1 MHAGAHPESRTLQPT
16 RPAVFSRGAY
26 MGVGSWIERVVADFG
41 AQCKQVLGVGEH
53 EAGIRSAVEQLL
65 GAAATELGLHLRLH
79 PEARLTDLGIRP
91 DFAASLGENKQRTF
105 GYVELKSPRK
115 RDISPGGLRGRDR
128 KQWEAMSRLPN
139 VIYTN
144 GQTWFLYQEG
154 QQQGRSVQLEGDI
167 YRAGRR
173 LRAPG
178 STGEAFEK
186 MLRDFLLWQPSPL
199 TTVRQLVTTI
209 APLCRL
215 LRAEVHDRLR
225 EEEHISGP
233 SGTRRGPG
241 RPFTELA
248 ETWENFLFPHTD
260 ERDHKTAFSD
270 RYAQTV
276 TFALLLA
283 RADKISLTDHGLH
296 EIGELL
302 GAEHTVM
309 GKALQILTDHVG
321 KQFKNSL
328 DVLVRVIHAVDW
340 DAILEGEPDAHVLLY
355 EHFLQEYDPDLRKA
369 SGTYYTPAALVKEMV
384 RLVDEVLC
392 RSLGCSQGFADSRV
406 TIIDPAMG
414 TGTFLSSIIDLVA
427 ERRSAEGNEGF
438 RAEAVEELSQRLIGF
453 EKQMAAYAVA
463 QMRISQTLRAHDSD
477 TQLNDLRLHL
487 NDTLADPWGHPT
499 LFSGAGADVLR
510 RETEAANHIKREE
523 QVTVVLGNPPDR
535 EDAQGE
541 GGWIEKGSEGHGPPL
556 LDRFRLRG
564 ANGLYE
570 KKLKNL
576 YVYFWR
582 WATYKVFEQHRPAH
596 HRGIVCFVTTAGF
609 LRGPGFKGMRE
620 YLRTTCS
627 EGWIIDL
634 TPEGKQPP
642 VRTRFFPGVQQEL
655 TIALFVRRN
664 DSDPKALAPVHYTA
678 ATGTREEKL
687 GQLSRLHVDSSEWQ
701 PCHSAKQDP
710 FTPAPTTRWADF
722 PALSDIMPW
731 SRQGMQTKR
740 TWVYGVDEE
749 KLRLRWSRLIHEP
762 ETEVKRLLFSESRDR
777 KLESTVTYRL
787 PNQPEQPLIYEQGDC
802 PPLKQIL
809 HRSFD
814 RQFVIPDSRVID
826 YPRPGLWDADHDDQC
841 FLIEQHSRPIKSGPA
856 VIFSS
861 LIPDMHCFNN
871 DGGRVLPLLHPD
883 GSPNIAPGLLA
894 HLENSYG
901 LATVSAADL
910 AAYIAGITAHPAFTQ
925 RFTGELNSPGVRIP
939 ITADRQLWL
948 DATRI
953 GRKLIHA
960 STFGELFNN
969 ESNEDDGNRTE
980 SVTYSVR
987 VDPSDLPHSLSYD
1000 SERQALLVGTGVFLG
1015 VSERIRHY
1023 DVGGRKVLD
1032 SWLAA
1037 RCGKAKG
1044 RNLSDLD
1051 EIRSERWKPGWS
1063 NELTEVLKVLQQLT
1077 RLEPAQASLL
1087 ERVLSGPLIDMAEL
1101 IRRGVLQPPA
1111 YTKAPRQ
1118 ANAHEEMLP
1127 GMGDVDGQPPSPVQ
1141 PLNPARD
1148 RLPNPALQTHKRRSS
1163 QGRPK
1168 GHPPA

>member
-1 MHAGAHPESRTLQPT
+1 
-16 RPAVFSRGAY
+16 
-26 MGVGSWIERVVADFG
+26 MGVGTWIERVVADFG
-41 AQCKQVLGVGEH
+41 AQCKQILGVGEH
-53 EAGIRSAVEQLL
+53 EAGIRSAVEKLL
-65 GAAATELGLHLRLH
+65 GTAAEEMGLRLRLH

-144 GQTWFLYQEG
+144 GQTWFLYQNG
-154 QQQGRSVQLEGDI
+154 QQQGNIVHLEGDI

-178 STGEAFEK
+178 ATAAAFER
-186 MLRDFLLWQPSPL
+186 MLRDFLFWQPSPL

-209 APLCRL
+209 APLCGL

-225 EEEHISGP
+225 EEERVGSAG
-233 SGTRRGPG
+233 GGRRGPG

-248 ETWENFLFPHTD
+248 QTWEHFLFPHTD

-283 RADKISLTDHGLH
+283 RADDISLTDQSLH
-296 EIGELL
+296 EVGDLL
-302 GAEHTVM
+302 GADHTVM

-321 KQFKNSL
+321 QQFKNSL
-328 DVLVRVIHAVDW
+328 DVLVRVVNAVDW
-340 DAILEGEPDAHVLLY
+340 DAILEREPDAHVILY
-355 EHFLQEYDPDLRKA
+355 EHFLQEYDPELRKA

-384 RLVDEVLC
+384 RLVDEVL
-392 RSLGCSQGFADSRV
+392 RLGLDCSEGFADSRV

-427 ERRSAEGNEGF
+427 ERRSAGGNSGF
-438 RAEAVEELSQRLIGF
+438 RSESIEELAQRLIGF

-463 QMRISQTLRAHDSD
+463 QMRISQTLRAHDSH

-487 NDTLADPWGHPT
+487 NDTLADPWDRPT
-499 LFSGAGADVLR
+499 LFGGAGADVLR
-510 RETEAANHIKREE
+510 RETEAANHIKKNE
-523 QVTVVLGNPPDR
+523 QVTVVIGNPPDR

-541 GGWIEKGSEGHGPPL
+541 GGWIEKGSVGHGPPL

-564 ANGLYE
+564 ANGVYE

-620 YLRTTCS
+620 YLRSTCS

-642 VRTRFFPGVQQEL
+642 TRTRFFPGVQQEL
-655 TIALFVRRN
+655 AIALFVRKH
-664 DSDPKALAPVHYTA
+664 DSDPHTLAPVHYSA
-678 ATGTREEKL
+678 VTGTREEKQ
-687 GQLSRLHVDSSEWQ
+687 GQLANLHIGGTGWQ
-701 PCHSAKQDP
+701 SCHPEAHDP
-710 FTPAPTTRWADF
+710 FTPAPSTRWADF
-722 PALSDIMPW
+722 PALGDIMPW

-749 KLRLRWSRLIHEP
+749 TLQLRWSRLIHEP
-762 ETEVKRLLFSESRDR
+762 DPQEKRILFSESRDR
-777 KLESTVTYRL
+777 KIGSTAPHRL
-787 PNQPEQPLIYEQGDC
+787 PGQPGRPLIAERGDC

-814 RQFVIPDSRVID
+814 RQWVIPDSRVID
-826 YPRPGLWDADHDDQC
+826 YPRPGLWDADRDDQL
-841 FLIEQHSRPIKSGPA
+841 FLVEQHSRPIKSGPA
-856 VIFSS
+856 VIFSA

-871 DGGRVLPLLHPD
+871 DGGRVLPLRHPD
-883 GSPNIAPGLLA
+883 GSPNIAPGLLE
-894 HLENSYG
+894 HLANAYG
-901 LATVSAADL
+901 LSAVSADDL
-910 AAYIAGITAHPAFTQ
+910 AAYVAGVTAHPAFTQ
-925 RFTGELNSPGVRIP
+925 QFSKELNSPGVRIP

-948 DATRI
+948 DATQI
-953 GRKLIHA
+953 GYELIRV
-960 STFGELFNN
+960 STFDERFN
-969 ESNEDDGNRTE
+969 SGGSGTGDSTTDPI
-980 SVTYSVR
+980 TYAVR
-987 VDPSDLPHSLSYD
+987 VDPSDLPHSLAHD
-1000 SERQALLVGTGVFLG
+1000 SERQALLVGKGVFLG
-1015 VSERIRHY
+1015 VSERMRHY
-1023 DVGGRKVLD
+1023 DVGGRKILD
-1032 SWLAA
+1032 SWFAA
-1037 RCGKAKG
+1037 RCGKPKG
-1044 RNLSDLD
+1044 RNISDLD
-1051 EIRSERWKPGWS
+1051 WIRSERWTPRWS
-1063 NELTEVLKVLQQLT
+1063 SELIEILKVLQNLT
-1077 RLEPAQASLL
+1077 NLEPLQALLL
-1087 ERVLSGPLIDMAEL
+1087 ERVLNGPLIEVAEL
-1101 IRRGVLQPPA
+1101 TRRGVLQPPA

-1118 ANAHEEMLP
+1118 ANTNEEMLP
-1127 GMGDVDGQPPSPVQ
+1127 GMDDLDGQPPSPVQ
-1141 PLNPARD
+1141 PLNPAPPD
-1148 RLPNPALQTHKRRSS
+1148 RLANPKLQPHKRHNPQTRLK
-1163 QGRPK
+1163 R
-1168 GHPPA
+1168 HPPA